1 MQQKM
6 NIIQRNFFRLI
17 CFGAFGRKAQVEP
30 MSVYKW
36 TQLYQLAMMHNV
48 ADYIYQGLQ
57 QSKDQFFLHLTE
69 KQWHQWEN
77 TIDEIK
83 KKPRKEEDDDE
94 FLRADHLTN
103 PLLNKK
109 LQSILDDESSDI
121 HTRQILLSIIRIS
134 RHILNEG
141 VPIRQL
147 TVLGIFLRKEGNR
160 VDFTLLEK
168 WIKSLHLQ
176 QVAALESA
184 LLIKLFGF
192 DKAEIPF
199 AAEKENKHIE
209 QITNE
214 LITFS
219 NTRAQDF
226 YFSQDADSIFVHTSN
241 GSAML
246 GHIRRSARYFRYYP
260 SETLTN
266 FFASFAH
273 SLSHIE
279 E

>member
-1 MQQKM
+1 M

-17 CFGAFGRKAQVEP
+17 RIGAFEQKEQIEP

-36 TQLYQLAMMHNV
+36 GQLYQLAVMHDV
-48 ADYIYQGLQ
+48 AGYVYEGLQ
-57 QSKDQFFLHLTE
+57 LSKDQFFLHLTD
-69 KQWHQWEN
+69 KQWQQWEKA
-77 TIDEIK
+77 IQEIRKKARSADEE
-83 KKPRKEEDDDE
+83 PDE

-109 LQSILDDESSDI
+109 LQTILDDEQSDI
-121 HTRQILLSIIRIS
+121 RTRQVLLTIIRVS

-141 VPIRQL
+141 VPIKQL
-147 TVLGIFLRKEGNR
+147 VELGICLRTEGHHA
-160 VDFTLLEK
+160 DFTLLTK
-168 WIKSLHLQ
+168 WLKTIQLQ
-176 QVAALESA
+176 QVSKLEAS
-184 LLIKLFGF
+184 LLIELLGF
-192 DKAEIPF
+192 
-199 AAEKENKHIE
+199 EKEEIAFAGDKRDKNVE
-209 QITNE
+209 QVAQE
-214 LITFS
+214 LIEFT
-219 NTRAQDF
+219 NARAKDF
-226 YFSQDADSIFVHTSN
+226 YFLQDAGDVFVHTNN

-246 GHIRRSARYFRYYP
+246 GHIHRSARYFRYFP

>member
-1 MQQKM
+1 M

-17 CFGAFGRKAQVEP
+17 RIGAFEQKEQIEP

-36 TQLYQLAMMHNV
+36 GQLFQLAVMHDV
-48 ADYIYQGLQ
+48 AGYVYEGLQ
-57 QSKDQFFLHLTE
+57 HCKDQFFLHLTD
-69 KQWHQWEN
+69 KQWQLWEK
-77 TIDEIK
+77 TIQEIRK
-83 KKPRKEEDDDE
+83 KARNVEEEPDE

-109 LQSILDDESSDI
+109 LQAILDDEQSDI
-121 HTRQILLSIIRIS
+121 RTRQVLLTIIRVS

-141 VPIRQL
+141 VPLRQI
-147 TVLGIFLRKEGNR
+147 VELGICLRTDGHHA
-160 VDFTLLEK
+160 DFTTLGK
-168 WIKSLHLQ
+168 WLKTLQLQ
-176 QVAALESA
+176 QVAKLEAS
-184 LLIKLFGF
+184 LLMELLGF
-192 DKAEIPF
+192 
-199 AAEKENKHIE
+199 EKEEIAFAGGKQDKNVE
-209 QITNE
+209 QVAKE
-214 LITFS
+214 LIEFT
-219 NTRAQDF
+219 NTRARDF
-226 YFSQDADSIFVHTSN
+226 YFSQDAGNIFVHTSN

-246 GHIRRSARYFRYYP
+246 GHIHRSARYFRYFP